1 MKYFLNCGKD
11 RHRHFNMCY
20 NHITMMLHAKYILQ
34 IEYIPYINKIII
46 YLQ

>member
-11 RHRHFNMCY
+11 RYRHFNMCY
-20 NHITMMLHAKYILQ
+20 NHITMMLQLKYILQ
-34 IEYIPYINKIII
+34 TEYVSYIDKIII